1 MAIKA
6 VVYRGRRKR
15 FGKGFSKEELKTVG
29 LNIKDATALKIPVDD
44 RRKTKHEE
52 NVRALKDYLSQL
64 PKKT

>member
-1 MAIKA
+1 MIIKA
-6 VVYRGRRKR
+6 IVYRGGRKR

-29 LNIKDATALKIPVDD
+29 LNIKEATTLKIPVDN

-52 NVRALKDYLSQL
+52 NVRALRDYLTQL